1 MAAGSLLVIL
11 DLARP
16 YAGRSLLPWQV
27 AAGIA
32 TLILAYAWLK
42 ARGHRPREALP
53 FVALG
58 AFLLP
63 TYLYHS
69 RSLESDGILYY
80 SFLRSVLLDGDL
92 QLAND
97 LVALGSDYSSPNVLP
112 VGAPTLW
119 SPLVVLVHVAH
130 QGIRLFGAGPPT
142 GVEPAYQA
150 AACLATQLYGAA
162 GLFLLFDTL
171 RRWFS
176 PAAAFWAT
184 VICWV
189 GSPLRFYLSVLPS
202 LAHGAEFFAVVLVLR
217 AYLALRRRPGLA
229 GAAWAG
235 AACGLAFLTR
245 SQDGILLALPGVE
258 LGLRFWSGPERRR
271 WLARLGALC
280 GGFLLVALPQLA
292 VWQVM
297 FGVPFLVPHKVLHG
311 DAFMRLG
318 EPQLLGTLLSP
329 RGGLFASHPALLLGV
344 LGLVALALG
353 SRSAPRAAPF
363 RCRYLAAALPV
374 LLAGWYVNS
383 TIFDWYQVRRFTGLV
398 PLLAPGL
405 AWALSR
411 LSRTGV
417 LLPALLAFAVLRY
430 DLAVDRLRPQ
440 PGRPVPVR
448 SALVELGDE
457 LAADGY
463 RLLEPRL
470 PRGAVSLL
478 SAYTGEPLL
487 AGQVTRVDLGDQP
500 ALLRLPR
507 PARHLSAPAVE
518 DGVACRWVEDR
529 DTRFFLPLA
538 WEGPVVL
545 SVRARALETLRPQFL
560 EALWNGRSLGRQAM
574 RPVWAEYRFRVPGEA
589 VQPGTNELVL
599 AFERTPIYRRMR
611 GSGPRRVRPAALA
624 ALTLHRAEG

>member
-1 MAAGSLLVIL
+1 LALLAIL

-16 YAGRSLLPWQV
+16 YAGRSLEPWQT
-27 AAGIA
+27 AAGFA

-42 ARGHRPREALP
+42 ARGLRPREAAPL
-53 FVALG
+53 VALG
-58 AFLLP
+58 DFLLV
-63 TYLYHS
+63 TYLNHS

-80 SFLRSVLLDGDL
+80 SYLRSLLFDGDL
-92 QLAND
+92 QLGND

-112 VGAPTLW
+112 VGAPLLW
-119 SPLVVLVHVAH
+119 SPLVVLVHVAR
-130 QGIRLFGAGPPT
+130 QGMRLFGAGPPT
-142 GVEPAYQA
+142 GVEAAYQA
-150 AACLATQLYGAA
+150 AACLSTLLYGAA

-171 RRWFS
+171 KRWFS

-217 AYLALRRRPGLA
+217 AYLALRRSPGLA
-229 GAAWAG
+229 SAAWAG

-245 SQDGILLALPGVE
+245 SQDGILLALPGLE
-258 LGLRFWSGPERRR
+258 LGLRFLAGPERRR
-271 WLARLGALC
+271 WLAQLGALC
-280 GGFLLVALPQLA
+280 GGFLLAALPQLA
-292 VWQVM
+292 VWQAM
-297 FGVPFLVPHKVLHG
+297 FGVPVLVPHKVLHG
-311 DAFMRLG
+311 DSFMHLG

-329 RGGLFASHPALLLGV
+329 RGGLFASHPALLVAL

-353 SRSAPRAAPF
+353 RARVSRPQPF
-363 RCRYLAAALPV
+363 RARYLAAALPV
-374 LLAGWYVNS
+374 LLLGWYVNS
-383 TIFDWYQVRRFTGLV
+383 TVFDWYQVRRFTGLV

-405 AWALSR
+405 AWALTR

-430 DLAVDRLRPQ
+430 DVAVDRLRPQ

-448 SALVELGDE
+448 SALVEMGDE
-457 LAADGY
+457 LAADTY
-463 RLLEPRL
+463 HLLEPSL
-470 PRGAVSLL
+470 PRGAVALL

-487 AGQVTRVDLGDQP
+487 ASAVTRVDLAGRP

-507 PARHLSAPAVE
+507 PARHLSAPSVE

-538 WEGPVVL
+538 WNGRVL
-545 SVRARALETLRPQFL
+545 LTVRARALETLRPQSMDVQ
-560 EALWNGRSLGRQAM
+560 WNGRSLGRQAM
-574 RPVWAEYRFRVPGEA
+574 TPAWAEYRFRVPA
-589 VQPGTNELVL
+589 DVVHPGTNGLVL
-599 AFERTPIYRRMR
+599 AFERAPIYRRMR
-611 GSGPRRVRPAALA
+611 GTGPRRVRPAALA
-624 ALTLHRAEG
+624 DLTLHRNED